1 MNIIHLISN
10 KSWGGGEKYALDL
23 CKALEERG
31 HSTAVITR
39 SGYPAVDKPF
49 ADAGIAVGHLP
60 LRGALDILS
69 PLVLSRILDRLEGP
83 VVVHVHNFKDALVA
97 LRARRLMKSDR
108 RRGLRV
114 VCTRHL
120 VRPAKTGRL
129 DRGTYRDLDALIFV
143 SDAARAAFMATAPA
157 DLNNDPRI
165 CVIRNAIP
173 LPKNNSDQKSRESIT
188 DEVGTRHGA
197 SAPPVSANASEKS
210 NQIDNEVGTRHG
222 ASAPPVSANAPEPS
236 APSEKFRFL
245 FAGRIAPEKGL
256 DVLVEAFRRVEL
268 ACPGAAALTVCGTG
282 DSRTVMPIV
291 RTTRAPELDGK
302 VIWAGHVDDI
312 SAEIARADA
321 GVVPSRAPEAF
332 GLAALEFMGAGIPV
346 IASEIGALPEVIGPD
361 GILVPPED
369 PAALADAMLRL
380 IDSPELCARLGEA
393 GKRRA
398 AENFAYDKFV
408 DSIIAV
414 YEGK

>member
-39 SGYPAVDKPF
+39 SGYPSVDRPF

-143 SDAARAAFMATAPA
+143 SDAARTAFMATAPA

-165 CVIRNAIP
+165 CVIHNAIP
-173 LPKNNSDQKSRESIT
+173 LQKNNSGQKSRESIA
-188 DEVGTRHGA
+188 D
-197 SAPPVSANASEKS
+197 
-210 NQIDNEVGTRHG
+210 EVGTRHG

-236 APSEKFRFL
+236 ARPEKFRFL

-268 ACPGAAALTVCGTG
+268 AHPGATTLTVCGTG

-302 VIWAGHVDDI
+302 VTWAGHVDDI
-312 SAEIARADA
+312 SAIIARADA

-332 GLAALEFMGAGIPV
+332 GLAALEFMAAGIPV

-361 GILVPPED
+361 GILVPPAD

-408 DSIIAV
+408 DSVIAV

>member
-39 SGYPAVDKPF
+39 NGYPAVDKPF

-173 LPKNNSDQKSRESIT
+173 LPKNNSDQKSRESIANV
-188 DEVGTRHGA
+188 VGTRHGA
-197 SAPPVSANASEKS
+197 SAPTVSANASEKS
-210 NQIDNEVGTRHG
+210 EL
-222 ASAPPVSANAPEPS
+222 
-236 APSEKFRFL
+236 SEKFRFI

-256 DVLVEAFRRVEL
+256 DVLVEAFRRVEC
-268 ACPGAAALTVCGTG
+268 ARPGAAALTVCGTG

-302 VIWAGHVDDI
+302 VTWAGHLDDI
-312 SAEIARADA
+312 SAVIARADA

-332 GLAALEFMGAGIPV
+332 GLAALEFMAAGIPV

-361 GILVPPED
+361 GILVSPED

-398 AENFAYDKFV
+398 AENFVYDKFV
-408 DSIIAV
+408 DSLIAV

>member
-39 SGYPAVDKPF
+39 NGYPAVDKPF

-173 LPKNNSDQKSRESIT
+173 LPKNNSDQKSRESIAN
-188 DEVGTRHGA
+188 VVWTRHGA
-197 SAPPVSANASEKS
+197 SAPTVSANASEKS
-210 NQIDNEVGTRHG
+210 EL
-222 ASAPPVSANAPEPS
+222 
-236 APSEKFRFL
+236 SEKFRFI

-256 DVLVEAFRRVEL
+256 DVLVEAFRRVEC
-268 ACPGAAALTVCGTG
+268 ARPGAAALTVCGTG

-291 RTTRAPELDGK
+291 HTTRAPELDGK
-302 VIWAGHVDDI
+302 VTWAGHLDDI
-312 SAEIARADA
+312 SAVIARADA

-332 GLAALEFMGAGIPV
+332 GLAALEFMAAGIPV

-361 GILVPPED
+361 GILVSPED

-398 AENFAYDKFV
+398 AENFVYDKFV
-408 DSIIAV
+408 DSLIAV

>member
-83 VVVHVHNFKDALVA
+83 VVVHVHNFKDAIVA

-108 RRGLRV
+108 RRSLRV

-143 SDAARAAFMATAPA
+143 SDTARAAFMATAPA

-165 CVIRNAIP
+165 CVIHNAIP
-173 LPKNNSDQKSRESIT
+173 LPKKNSDQKSRESI
-188 DEVGTRHGA
+188 
-197 SAPPVSANASEKS
+197 ANV
-210 NQIDNEVGTRHG
+210 VGTRHG

-236 APSEKFRFL
+236 APPEKFRFL

-268 ACPGAAALTVCGTG
+268 ARPGAATLTVCGTG

-302 VIWAGHVDDI
+302 VTWAGHVDDI
-312 SAEIARADA
+312 SAEIVRADA

-332 GLAALEFMGAGIPV
+332 GLAALEFMAAGIPV
-346 IASEIGALPEVIGPD
+346 IASEIGALPEVTGPD
-361 GILVPPED
+361 GILVPPDD

-408 DSIIAV
+408 DSVIAV

>member
-39 SGYPAVDKPF
+39 NGYPAVDKPF

-173 LPKNNSDQKSRESIT
+173 LPKNNSDQKSRESIANV
-188 DEVGTRHGA
+188 VGTRHGA
-197 SAPPVSANASEKS
+197 SAPTVSANASEKS
-210 NQIDNEVGTRHG
+210 EL
-222 ASAPPVSANAPEPS
+222 
-236 APSEKFRFL
+236 SEKFRFL

-256 DVLVEAFRRVEL
+256 DVLVEAFRRVEF
-268 ACPGAAALTVCGTG
+268 ARPGAAALTVCGTG

-302 VIWAGHVDDI
+302 VTWAGHLDDI
-312 SAEIARADA
+312 SAVIARADA

-332 GLAALEFMGAGIPV
+332 GLAALEFMAAGIPV

-398 AENFAYDKFV
+398 AENFVYDKFV
-408 DSIIAV
+408 DSLIAV

>member
-165 CVIRNAIP
+165 CVIHNAIP
-173 LPKNNSDQKSRESIT
+173 LPKKNSDQKSRESIA

-210 NQIDNEVGTRHG
+210 KL
-222 ASAPPVSANAPEPS
+222 
-236 APSEKFRFL
+236 SEKFRFL

-268 ACPGAAALTVCGTG
+268 ARPGAAALTVCGTG

-302 VIWAGHVDDI
+302 VTWAGHVDDI
-312 SAEIARADA
+312 SAEIVRADA

-332 GLAALEFMGAGIPV
+332 GLAALEFMAAGIPV

-361 GILVPPED
+361 GILVPPDD

-408 DSIIAV
+408 DSVIAV

>member
-39 SGYPAVDKPF
+39 NGYPAVDKPF

-173 LPKNNSDQKSRESIT
+173 LPKNNSDQKSRESIANV
-188 DEVGTRHGA
+188 VGTRHGA
-197 SAPPVSANASEKS
+197 SAPTVSANASEKS
-210 NQIDNEVGTRHG
+210 EL
-222 ASAPPVSANAPEPS
+222 
-236 APSEKFRFL
+236 SEKFRFI

-256 DVLVEAFRRVEL
+256 DVLVEAFRRVEF
-268 ACPGAAALTVCGTG
+268 ARPGAAALTVCGTG

-302 VIWAGHVDDI
+302 VTWAGHLDDI
-312 SAEIARADA
+312 SAVIARADA

-332 GLAALEFMGAGIPV
+332 GLAALEFMAAGIPV

-398 AENFAYDKFV
+398 AENFVYDKFV
-408 DSIIAV
+408 DSLIAV

>member
-165 CVIRNAIP
+165 CVIHNAIP
-173 LPKNNSDQKSRESIT
+173 LPKNNSDQKSRESIA
-188 DEVGTRHGA
+188 DEVGTRH
-197 SAPPVSANASEKS
+197 V
-210 NQIDNEVGTRHG
+210 

-302 VIWAGHVDDI
+302 VTWAGHVDDI

>member
-165 CVIRNAIP
+165 CVIHNAI
-173 LPKNNSDQKSRESIT
+173 LTRGTGKNSSDK
-188 DEVGTRHGA
+188 
-197 SAPPVSANASEKS
+197 SEKS
-210 NQIDNEVGTRHG
+210 NQIANEVGTRHG
-222 ASAPPVSANAPEPS
+222 ASAPPVSANAPELS
-236 APSEKFRFL
+236 APPEKFRFL

-268 ACPGAAALTVCGTG
+268 ARPGAAALTVCGTG

-312 SAEIARADA
+312 SAEIVRADA

-332 GLAALEFMGAGIPV
+332 GLAALEFMAAGIPV

-361 GILVPPED
+361 GILVPPDD

-408 DSIIAV
+408 DSVIAV

>member
-39 SGYPAVDKPF
+39 NGYPAVDRPF

-120 VRPAKTGRL
+120 VRPAKTGPL

-157 DLNNDPRI
+157 DLNSDPRI
-165 CVIRNAIP
+165 CVIHNAIP
-173 LPKNNSDQKSRESIT
+173 LPKNNSDQKSRESIANV
-188 DEVGTRHGA
+188 VGTRHGA
-197 SAPPVSANASEKS
+197 SAASEKSEKIADEVGTRHVASAPTVSANASELS
-210 NQIDNEVGTRHG
+210 
-222 ASAPPVSANAPEPS
+222 AS
-236 APSEKFRFL
+236 SEKFRFL

-268 ACPGAAALTVCGTG
+268 ARPGAAVLTVCGTG

-302 VIWAGHVDDI
+302 VTWAGHVDDV
-312 SAEIARADA
+312 SAEIAHADA

-332 GLAALEFMGAGIPV
+332 GLAALEFMAAGIPV

-361 GILVPPED
+361 GILVPPDD

-408 DSIIAV
+408 DSVIAV

>member
-39 SGYPAVDKPF
+39 NGYPAVDKPF

-60 LRGALDILS
+60 LRGAIDILS

-173 LPKNNSDQKSRESIT
+173 LPKNNSDQKSRESIANV
-188 DEVGTRHGA
+188 VGTRHGA
-197 SAPPVSANASEKS
+197 SAPTVSANASEKS
-210 NQIDNEVGTRHG
+210 EL
-222 ASAPPVSANAPEPS
+222 
-236 APSEKFRFL
+236 SEKFRFI

-256 DVLVEAFRRVEL
+256 DVLVEAFRRVEC
-268 ACPGAAALTVCGTG
+268 ARPGAAALTVCGTG

-302 VIWAGHVDDI
+302 VTWAGHLDDI
-312 SAEIARADA
+312 SAVIARADA

-332 GLAALEFMGAGIPV
+332 GLAALEFMAAGIPV

-398 AENFAYDKFV
+398 AENFVYDKFV
-408 DSIIAV
+408 DSLIAV

>member
-10 KSWGGGEKYALDL
+10 KSWGGGEQYALDL

-157 DLNNDPRI
+157 DLNSDPRI
-165 CVIRNAIP
+165 CVIHNAIP
-173 LPKNNSDQKSRESIT
+173 TRGTGKNST
-188 DEVGTRHGA
+188 DGA
-197 SAPPVSANASEKS
+197 DA
-210 NQIDNEVGTRHG
+210 
-222 ASAPPVSANAPEPS
+222 PVSANAPELS
-236 APSEKFRFL
+236 EPSEKFRFL

-268 ACPGAAALTVCGTG
+268 ARPGAATLTVCGTG

-302 VIWAGHVDDI
+302 VTWAGHVDDI
-312 SAEIARADA
+312 SAEIVRADA

-332 GLAALEFMGAGIPV
+332 GLAALEFMAAGIPV

-361 GILVPPED
+361 GILVPPDD

-408 DSIIAV
+408 DSVIAV

>member
-39 SGYPAVDKPF
+39 NGYPAVDKPF

-173 LPKNNSDQKSRESIT
+173 LPKNNSDQKSRESIANV
-188 DEVGTRHGA
+188 VGTRHGA
-197 SAPPVSANASEKS
+197 SAPTVSANASEKS
-210 NQIDNEVGTRHG
+210 EL
-222 ASAPPVSANAPEPS
+222 
-236 APSEKFRFL
+236 SEKFRFI

-256 DVLVEAFRRVEL
+256 DVLVEAFRRVEC
-268 ACPGAAALTVCGTG
+268 ARPGAAALTVCGTG

-302 VIWAGHVDDI
+302 VTWAGHLDDI
-312 SAEIARADA
+312 SAVIARADA

-332 GLAALEFMGAGIPV
+332 GLAALEFMAAGIPV

-398 AENFAYDKFV
+398 AENFVYDKFV
-408 DSIIAV
+408 DSLIAV

>member
-108 RRGLRV
+108 RPGLRV

-165 CVIRNAIP
+165 CVIHNAIP
-173 LPKNNSDQKSRESIT
+173 LPKNNSGQKSRESIA
-188 DEVGTRHGA
+188 DEVGTRH
-197 SAPPVSANASEKS
+197 V
-210 NQIDNEVGTRHG
+210 
-222 ASAPPVSANAPEPS
+222 ASAPPVSANAPEKS

-268 ACPGAAALTVCGTG
+268 ARPGATTLTVCGTG

-302 VIWAGHVDDI
+302 VTWAGHVDDI

-332 GLAALEFMGAGIPV
+332 GLAALEFMAAGIPV

-361 GILVPPED
+361 GILVPPD
-369 PAALADAMLRL
+369 NPAALADAMLRL
-380 IDSPELCARLGEA
+380 IESPELCARLGEA

-408 DSIIAV
+408 DSVIAV

>member
-165 CVIRNAIP
+165 CVIHNAIP
-173 LPKNNSDQKSRESIT
+173 LPKNNSDQKSRESIA

-197 SAPPVSANASEKS
+197 SAP
-210 NQIDNEVGTRHG
+210 T
-222 ASAPPVSANAPEPS
+222 VSANAPEPS

-268 ACPGAAALTVCGTG
+268 ARPGATTLTVCGTG

-302 VIWAGHVDDI
+302 VTWAGHVDDI

-332 GLAALEFMGAGIPV
+332 GLAALEFMAAGIPV

-361 GILVPPED
+361 GILVPPD
-369 PAALADAMLRL
+369 NPAALADAMLRL

-408 DSIIAV
+408 DSVIAV